1 MDDAVPAG
9 FTADLDLGPLTGSL
23 GFLLRMA
30 QLQNFRNFYEV
41 LGSYGL
47 RPGEFS
53 VLWIIHRNPGIR
65 QGLLAERLMIK
76 RAHMT
81 KLIRSFED
89 RGYVERAIPN
99 DDRRT
104 VELRL
109 TPEGRSFVEG
119 NSAAFLG
126 HAGADA
132 DRLSA
137 GEKAQLIALLQKY
150 VRLEREAGG

>member
-1 MDDAVPAG
+1 
-9 FTADLDLGPLTGSL
+9 
-23 GFLLRMA
+23 
-30 QLQNFRNFYEV
+30 
-41 LGSYGL
+41 
-47 RPGEFS
+47 
-53 VLWIIHRNPGIR
+53 
-65 QGLLAERLMIK
+65 
-76 RAHMT
+76 MT

-109 TPEGRSFVEG
+109 TPEGRRFVEG